1 LAPSIVSILLV
12 LTAQVAAPATS
23 PDYGLP
29 LVGAE
34 AEEFLRSAEIQ
45 QVKYF
50 DTKGVTKPRRVV
62 LSDGTRTLRAI
73 FKDIDEYE
81 PKKTLANG
89 EVLIPFRDTFRHEIA
104 AYEIDKLI
112 GLNMVPPC
120 VERRI
125 RRDVGSLCMWVE
137 GTMTE
142 WERKMEKK
150 VDPPDMREWNDQM
163 YTVRLFQQL
172 IYDEDYK
179 NISNL
184 LVDPDFKIYKVDSS
198 RAFRT
203 TSKLRKESSLPRF
216 SRSVLEGLR
225 GLTRE
230 EAEARLGEWLTKGQ
244 IKGLMARRDRILELV
259 EERVAERGEAAILY
273 P

>member
-1 LAPSIVSILLV
+1 MVPILLA
-12 LTAQVAAPATS
+12 LAAQAAAPA
-23 PDYGLP
+23 PPPAYGLP
-29 LVGAE
+29 LIGAE

-73 FKDIDEYE
+73 FKDIDEYQ
-81 PKKTLANG
+81 PKKVLADG
-89 EVLIPFRDTFRHEIA
+89 DVLIPFRDTFRHEIA
-104 AYEIDKLI
+104 AYEVDKLI
-112 GLNMVPPC
+112 GLDMVPPC
-120 VERRI
+120 VKRRI
-125 RRDVGSLCMWVE
+125 QRDVGSLCMWVE

-142 WERKMEKK
+142 WERKMERKI
-150 VDPPDMREWNDQM
+150 DPPDMREWNDQM
-163 YTVRLFQQL
+163 YTVRLFEQL
-172 IYDEDYK
+172 IYDSDYK

-203 TSKLRKESSLPRF
+203 NCKLRKESSLPRF
-216 SRSVLEGLR
+216 SRSIVEGLR
-225 GLTRE
+225 SLTRE
-230 EAEARLGEWLTKGQ
+230 KAEARLGEWLTKGQ
-244 IKGLMARRDRILELV
+244 INGLMARRDRILELV
-259 EERVAERGEAAILY
+259 EERVAERGEAAVLY